1 MEISHVEARPR
12 SDIIVRLN
20 CTQPLHQPGSV
31 HCHVVVCL
39 EEHIDRGGMLCR
51 PLQEQ
56 QRFTREIRIVFWDL
70 QRDDITTVK
79 ITFSVNCR
87 QSDVLIDIGFALA
100 IA

>member
-1 MEISHVEARPR
+1 
-12 SDIIVRLN
+12 
-20 CTQPLHQPGSV
+20 
-31 HCHVVVCL
+31 
-39 EEHIDRGGMLCR
+39 MLCR